1 MKASE
6 QPFETLKRLP
16 GNPDSLGMGVTPDGK
31 VNVSA
36 LDGLV
41 GWFDSLDEAHA
52 AAVDYLRKKGHSHH
66 YLDKAAD
73 PSNWE
78 TAKVVDSN

>member
-16 GNPDSLGMGVTPDGK
+16 GDPDSLGMGITPDGK

-41 GWFDSLDEAHA
+41 GWFDNLDDAHA
-52 AAVDYLRKKGHSHH
+52 AAIEYLRGRGHSAH
-66 YLDKAAD
+66 YLDKARD
-73 PSNWE
+73 PNNWA
-78 TAKVVDSN
+78 TAIVVDSS